1 MQNEAALQD
10 VLVVL
15 SDAVEQQVAEKVL
28 AVPAAI
34 SIEVCQPVRENF
46 FHFSDHV
53 VFEEFLKDCA
63 LREETDDPFFELGYT
78 LQLEMDSFQF
88 VVYFAV

>member
-1 MQNEAALQD
+1 MENEAALQN
-10 VLVVL
+10 VFVVF

-34 SIEVCQPVRENF
+34 SIEVCQPVCKHF

-53 VFEEFLKDCA
+53 VSEEFLKDC
-63 LREETDDPFFELGYT
+63 
-78 LQLEMDSFQF
+78 SF
-88 VVYFAV
+88 